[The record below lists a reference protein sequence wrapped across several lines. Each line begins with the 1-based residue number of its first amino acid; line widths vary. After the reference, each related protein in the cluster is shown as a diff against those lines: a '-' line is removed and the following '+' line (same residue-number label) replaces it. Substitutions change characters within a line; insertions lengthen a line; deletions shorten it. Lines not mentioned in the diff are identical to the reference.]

1 MSICRTTIM
10 ETHTKEDLDLM
21 LADYI
26 ENFDSMFPEAELALS
41 VRVSPTTW
49 INNSVYADQ
58 DTVESTGSVF
68 KVVIE
73 FEFEKLVV
81 DDSTPMS
88 EGGLLC
94 YGISAQP
101 DFFPFIVPGTSTMD
115 ILKEIK

>member
-26 ENFDSMFPEAELALS
+26 ENFGSMFPEAELALS

-58 DTVESTGSVF
+58 DTVESTGSGARQKFRDKYEKSIKELTTHVGEVVF
-68 KVVIE
+68 QK
-73 FEFEKLVV
+73 
-81 DDSTPMS
+81 
-88 EGGLLC
+88 
-94 YGISAQP
+94 
-101 DFFPFIVPGTSTMD
+101 
-115 ILKEIK
+115 

>member
-58 DTVESTGSVF
+58 DTVESTGSGARQKF
-68 KVVIE
+68 RDKYENSIKE
-73 FEFEKLVV
+73 LITENSSDNINNSNENNDLDKINKL
-81 DDSTPMS
+81 
-88 EGGLLC
+88 
-94 YGISAQP
+94 I
-101 DFFPFIVPGTSTMD
+101 
-115 ILKEIK
+115 

>member
-1 MSICRTTIM
+1 MIRRPPRSTP
-10 ETHTKEDLDLM
+10 KPSSAASD
-21 LADYI
+21 
-26 ENFDSMFPEAELALS
+26 
-41 VRVSPTTW
+41 
-49 INNSVYADQ
+49 VYKRQ
-58 DTVESTGSVF
+58 VF

-88 EGGLLC
+88 EGGLIC